1 MVENPATVFMI
12 FLKASQCGFDD
23 EGGGSWVQV
32 NSGPGD
38 FGTNLLIQDLM
49 DLMMCVIKLKQN
61 EFCHCDCVYMHS

>member
-1 MVENPATVFMI
+1 M
-12 FLKASQCGFDD
+12 
-23 EGGGSWVQV
+23 

-49 DLMMCVIKLKQN
+49 DLMCVIKLKQN